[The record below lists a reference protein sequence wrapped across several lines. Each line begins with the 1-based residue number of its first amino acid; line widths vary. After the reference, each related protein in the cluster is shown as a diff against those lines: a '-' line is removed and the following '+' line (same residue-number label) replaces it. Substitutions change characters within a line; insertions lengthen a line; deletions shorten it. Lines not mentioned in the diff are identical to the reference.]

1 MFKATLNKPL
11 ARRASRPR
19 AVCVVANARHS
30 PRYGCA
36 LRLASH
42 PAARPAPSR
51 GPIQRRLEAPTPTTR
66 AFTGTLRA
74 VTERAW
80 GGWRGI
86 VGRFLNVFRQTPAR
100 TGAVLLLFLM
110 NTAHADLWVRVDER
124 GVAHFA
130 SEQVDARYELFYRGP
145 TGEAATGGFDTRE
158 GVAAGAVA
166 VAEPSAAAR
175 KLVTWFDV
183 SPGYKAVRHHLRE
196 AAQAHGLEP
205 ELLQAL
211 IATESG
217 FDAQAVSPRGA
228 IGLMQLMPATA
239 ARYGVVGDARVP
251 AEKKLTD
258 PRTNIRAGSRYLA
271 DLIARFSGQLDLALA
286 AYNAGEGAVERAGR
300 RIPDYPETRNYVR
313 TVLQLY
319 EGLKPPA
326 ALAAPA
332 ARRPVERVRITL
344 PAGRA
349 NMISG
354 IDGGRAQALAAAAS
368 DLPPQ

>member
-1 MFKATLNKPL
+1 MRSMSMSEATL
-11 ARRASRPR
+11 
-19 AVCVVANARHS
+19 
-30 PRYGCA
+30 
-36 LRLASH
+36 
-42 PAARPAPSR
+42 
-51 GPIQRRLEAPTPTTR
+51 ITR
-66 AFTGTLRA
+66 ALAHTLQA
-74 VTERAW
+74 CAERV
-80 GGWRGI
+80 GDGWRGFLQ
-86 VGRFLNVFRQTPAR
+86 RFLNVFRRNPALI
-100 TGAVLLLFLM
+100 AVVLLLFLM
-110 NTAHADLWVRVDER
+110 NAARADLWVRVDER

-145 TGEAATGGFDTRE
+145 TGAPAPGGFDTRE
-158 GVAAGAVA
+158 GVAAGAA
-166 VAEPSAAAR
+166 AAAEPSAAAR
-175 KLVTWFDV
+175 KPVTWFDV

-251 AEKKLTD
+251 VEKKLTD
-258 PRTNIRAGSRYLA
+258 PRTNLRAGSRYLA
-271 DLIARFSGQLDLALA
+271 DLIARFSGQLELALA
-286 AYNAGEGAVERAGR
+286 AYNAGEGTVERAGR

-319 EGLKPPA
+319 ERLKPPA
-326 ALAAPA
+326 ALAAPT
-332 ARRPVERVRITL
+332 ARRPVERVRIML

>member
-1 MFKATLNKPL
+1 MSMFEVSPRCDTDRVSARW
-11 ARRASRPR
+11 RRAVGMLLGFFSR
-19 AVCVVANARHS
+19 
-30 PRYGCA
+30 
-36 LRLASH
+36 
-42 PAARPAPSR
+42 
-51 GPIQRRLEAPTPTTR
+51 
-66 AFTGTLRA
+66 
-74 VTERAW
+74 
-80 GGWRGI
+80 
-86 VGRFLNVFRQTPAR
+86 TPAR
-100 TGAVLLLFLM
+100 IGVLSLLFLM
-110 NTAHADLWVRVDER
+110 FPAHADLWVRVDER

-130 SEQVDARYELFYRGP
+130 SEPLDARYELFYRGP

-158 GVAAGAVA
+158 GVATAATAGAA
-166 VAEPSAAAR
+166 AERSAAAR
-175 KLVTWFDV
+175 KFATWFDV

-196 AAQAHGLEP
+196 AALEHGLEP

-217 FDAQAVSPRGA
+217 FDAHAVSPRGA
-228 IGLMQLMPATA
+228 VGLMQLMPATA

-326 ALAAPA
+326 ALAPPA

-354 IDGGRAQALAAAAS
+354 IDSGRAQALAAAT